1 MLESGQWVR
10 DPACQLGWIR
20 SAMLVFQLRI
30 LGMDGQVGSL
40 AATDSVI

>member
-1 MLESGQWVR
+1 MGESGQWVR
-10 DPACQLGWIR
+10 DPACQLEWIR

-30 LGMDGQVGSL
+30 LGMDGQVSSL